1 MFFTKDDDC
10 IVCDPKGEYLQ
21 RNRKEE
27 KRMIGKRLEKCM
39 FCGSDKIVKNGGWLQ
54 GLFVKC
60 ESCGLMLSVPCQISE
75 EQNGISDYYREYY
88 NIPKY
93 HLWLKEDEEMRE
105 VYPFDSDSKVIR
117 EMIYSGEAV
126 LLESAR
132 KNSTEGSE
140 LFEGDIVR
148 LTGVVAGHKLD
159 EEVCVIRKSKKYV
172 GIAFYSIETEVEYVI
187 FYDDLDYVC
196 EYLGNIYLTPEVIEE
211 ELFKK
216 NKTGAY
222 SLIERLKK

>member
-10 IVCDPKGEYLQ
+10 IVCNPKGEYLK
-21 RNRKEE
+21 RNRKGE
-27 KRMIGKRLEKCM
+27 KRMLEKCVV
-39 FCGSDKIVKNGGWLQ
+39 CESDKIVKNQGWL
-54 GLFVKC
+54 GDLIINC
-60 ESCGLMLSVPCQISE
+60 EACGLLLSVPLLISTVQNDKE
-75 EQNGISDYYREYY
+75 EQDG
-88 NIPKY
+88 IPKY
-93 HLWLKEDEEMRE
+93 YLWLSEEEEIHE
-105 VYPFDSDSKVIR
+105 VHAFDSDSEAIR
-117 EMIYSGEAV
+117 EMLQSGEAV
-126 LLESAR
+126 LLESAQIT
-132 KNSTEGSE
+132 SMEGSE

-172 GIAFYSIETEVEYVI
+172 GIAFYSIETEMEYVI

-216 NKTGAY
+216 N
-222 SLIERLKK
+222 ERTE

>member
-21 RNRKEE
+21 RNRKGE
-27 KRMIGKRLEKCM
+27 KRMLEKCVV
-39 FCGSDKIVKNGGWLQ
+39 CESDKIVKNQGWL
-54 GLFVKC
+54 GDLIINC
-60 ESCGLMLSVPCQISE
+60 EACGSLLSVPLLISTVQNDKE
-75 EQNGISDYYREYY
+75 EQDG
-88 NIPKY
+88 IPKY
-93 HLWLKEDEEMRE
+93 YLWLSEEEEIHE
-105 VYPFDSDSKVIR
+105 VHAFDSDSEAIR
-117 EMIYSGEAV
+117 EMLQSGEAV
-126 LLESAR
+126 LLESAQIT
-132 KNSTEGSE
+132 SMEGSE

-172 GIAFYSIETEVEYVI
+172 GIAFYSIETEMEYVI

-211 ELFKK
+211 ELFKE
-216 NKTGAY
+216 NQT
-222 SLIERLKK
+222 EV

>member
-21 RNRKEE
+21 KNRKEE
-27 KRMIGKRLEKCM
+27 KRMLKKCLEKCVL
-39 FCGSDKIVKNGGWLQ
+39 CGSEKMVKDGGWLQ
-54 GLFVKC
+54 GLSVEC
-60 ESCGLMLSVPCQISE
+60 ESCGLMLSVPCQISDE
-75 EQNGISDYYREYY
+75 RNGISDYYREYY
-88 NIPKY
+88 TIPKY

-132 KNSTEGSE
+132 KNSTEGFE

-148 LTGVVAGHKLD
+148 VTGVVGFNKLD
-159 EEVCVIRKSKKYV
+159 EAVCVIRKSEQYLGLV
-172 GIAFYSIETEVEYVI
+172 FYSIGSGVEHRIY
-187 FYDDLDYVC
+187 YDDSDYVC
-196 EYLGNIYLTPEVIEE
+196 VYLGNIYENPELV
-211 ELFKK
+211 
-216 NKTGAY
+216 
-222 SLIERLKK
+222 

>member
-10 IVCDPKGEYLQ
+10 IVCNPKGEYLK
-21 RNRKEE
+21 RNRKGE
-27 KRMIGKRLEKCM
+27 KRMLEKCLEKCVL
-39 FCGSDKIVKNGGWLQ
+39 CGSEKMVKDGGWLQ
-54 GLFVKC
+54 GLSVEC
-60 ESCGLMLSVPCQISE
+60 ESCGLMLSVPCQISD
-75 EQNGISDYYREYY
+75 EQSAINAYYSEYY
-88 NIPKY
+88 PIPKY
-93 HLWLKEDEEMRE
+93 YLWLSEEIRE
-105 VYPFDSDSKVIR
+105 VHAFDSDSEDIR
-117 EMIYSGEAV
+117 KMIQSGKAV
-126 LLESAR
+126 LLESAQIT
-132 KNSTEGSE
+132 SIEGSE

-172 GIAFYSIETEVEYVI
+172 GIAFYSIETEMEYVI
-187 FYDDLDYVC
+187 FYDDLDYLC